1 MSESKEI
8 NILAI
13 ESSCDETAAAV
24 VRNGREVRSNI
35 ISSQIDLHKLYGGV
49 VPEIASRKHIE
60 KINQVIE
67 EALKEAEVTLDD
79 LDARTLAKADPKYFL
94 EQYGYP
100 LIIDEIQYAS
110 NLLPYIKIIVD
121 EYRLKSLKNNTK
133 QKALFWLIGSQQFR
147 LMKDVS
153 ESLAGRIGVLNL
165 YSLSNSE
172 INKSNVGLFSPK
184 LDVLKEK
191 QKNRI
196 FN

>member
-1 MSESKEI
+1 MY
-8 NILAI
+8 
-13 ESSCDETAAAV
+13 
-24 VRNGREVRSNI
+24 
-35 ISSQIDLHKLYGGV
+35 IS
-49 VPEIASRKHIE
+49 R
-60 KINQVIE
+60 VIE
-67 EALKEAEVTLDD
+67 NTIKNFSNEFSVIVVTGARQVGKSTLLQMIKEDDMNYVTLDD

-133 QKALFWLIGSQQFR
+133 QKALFWLTGSQQFR

-191 QKNRI
+191 QKKQISSKSCYKRKTA
-196 FN
+196 